1 MVVLNNELYSLM
13 PLELSGEDTYFI
25 NSGSYISK
33 DIIVKENS
41 NIELYLT
48 HFSNLDLNFFV
59 QKGAT
64 INLKILNL
72 EGEKTLNLKGNL
84 SKSAIFNIFLVDLS
98 KEKININSNIIL
110 YDDDSESSFNF
121 SSLVNK
127 NNLKKY
133 NISYSHI
140 GERTISNLKGFG
152 VSMDTSELNVN
163 GISHIEKGANKSNA
177 NQSVKVILFDKESK
191 AKASPT
197 LKIDC
202 EDIKA
207 SHGCAIG
214 SLNEEHLYYLLSRG
228 LSEIE
233 ARKLITYGYLLPI
246 SLNYDE
252 EIRKIIEETIYRS
265 L

>member
-1 MVVLNNELYSLM
+1 
-13 PLELSGEDTYFI
+13 
-25 NSGSYISK
+25 
-33 DIIVKENS
+33 
-41 NIELYLT
+41 
-48 HFSNLDLNFFV
+48 
-59 QKGAT
+59 
-64 INLKILNL
+64 
-72 EGEKTLNLKGNL
+72 
-84 SKSAIFNIFLVDLS
+84 
-98 KEKININSNIIL
+98 
-110 YDDDSESSFNF
+110 
-121 SSLVNK
+121 
-127 NNLKKY
+127 
-133 NISYSHI
+133 
-140 GERTISNLKGFG
+140 
-152 VSMDTSELNVN
+152 MDTSELNVN